1 MLNQNNVTRLI
12 LLLWVL
18 LLSSCTFVDI
28 RREVRVEYEGHPLT
42 DELLGKIKPGVTTE
56 EWVLEHIGYP
66 SRQRQLEDTRHQLT
80 YEVKETHSHYTK
92 VFLIFRSQNQTIQA
106 RQLVITLDHGV
117 VVNVKTWHGQP
128 EKSKSNQNVEKHDQ
142 PEMTTPTNT
151 SASSVSIES
160 SAESADPE
168 MPASESP
175 TSESPKSSTTDQG
188 TLNSSDEQNLS
199 AQES

>member
-1 MLNQNNVTRLI
+1 MLNRNNVTQLI
-12 LLLWVL
+12 PLLWVL

-92 VFLIFRSQNQTIQA
+92 VFLIFHSRNQTIQS
-106 RQLVITLDHGV
+106 RQLVITLDRDV

-128 EKSKSNQNVEKHDQ
+128 ETSKSFNNVEKHEQ
-142 PEMTTPTNT
+142 PEITTPTNT
-151 SASSVSIES
+151 SASSVSTESRVES
-160 SAESADPE
+160 SDPE

-175 TSESPKSSTTDQG
+175 QSSTTDQG
-188 TLNSSDEQNLS
+188 TLNSSDEQNSS
-199 AQES
+199 AQQS